1 MANLNLYKILARTQG
16 DLSMKLL
23 QAGMVDTAET
33 YIKKIVFNS
42 IIIALGLGFIA
53 FMLLL
58 KPIVFLIALMFTPV
72 FFMYF
77 LKYVDMKIEKLKKEI
92 DQEIIYAGRFIIIEI
107 ESGVSIYN
115 AIQNVEKNYEYVGRY
130 FGDIINKVYLGTTI
144 EDAIN
149 DTMINTPS
157 NNLRK
162 VLWQML
168 NAMKT
173 GSDIGP
179 SLNSV
184 ISQIM
189 REQQISVQEY
199 GKKLNPL
206 AMFYMMIAIILPSLG
221 VTMMVVLAT
230 FMGFKVT
237 MPVFLAIAGFLGFIQ
252 FMFLS
257 LIKSARPPIS
267 Y

>member
-1 MANLNLYKILARTQG
+1 LKLYKLLARTQPNLG
-16 DLSMKLL
+16 MKLQ
-23 QAGMVDTAET
+23 QAGMIDTVDE
-33 YIKKIVFNS
+33 YIQKTFRNS
-42 IIIALGLGFIA
+42 ITLSVALGLIV
-53 FMLLL
+53 FMLVQ
-58 KPIVFLIALMFTPV
+58 KFSVFIFALMLTPI

-77 LKYVDMKIEKLKKEI
+77 IKYVDLNIDKIKKQI
-92 DQEIIYAGRFIIIEI
+92 DQEIIYAGRFLIIEI
-107 ESGVSIYN
+107 ESGVSTYN
-115 AIQNVEKNYEYVGRY
+115 AIQNVEKNYEYVGKY
-130 FGDIINKVYLGTTI
+130 FGDIINKVYLGTSI

-162 VLWQML
+162 VLWQMM

-189 REQQISVQEY
+189 KEQQISVQEY
-199 GKKLNPL
+199 GKKLNPM

-221 VTMMVVLAT
+221 VTMLVILAT
-230 FMGFKVT
+230 FMGLKIGLVT
-237 MPVFLAIAGFLGFIQ
+237 LLGIAGMLAFTQ

-257 LIKSARPPIS
+257 MIKSSRPPIS

>member
-1 MANLNLYKILARTQG
+1 LTRTQPNLG
-16 DLSMKLL
+16 LKLL
-23 QAGMVDTAET
+23 QAGMIDTPEE
-33 YIKKIVFNS
+33 YIKKTTRNALTLAAAIGFIS
-42 IIIALGLGFIA
+42 FMLTEKFSAIIIS
-53 FMLLL
+53 MLLSPL
-58 KPIVFLIALMFTPV
+58 

-77 LKYVDMKIEKLKKEI
+77 IRYVDVKIEKIRKEI

-107 ESGVSIYN
+107 ESGVSVYN
-115 AIQNVEKNYEYVGRY
+115 AIQNVEKNYEYVGKY
-130 FGDIINKVYLGTTI
+130 FGDIINKVYLGTSI

-162 VLWQML
+162 VLWQMM
-168 NAMKT
+168 NSMKT

-184 ISQIM
+184 VAQIM
-189 REQQISVQEY
+189 KEQQISVQEY
-199 GKKLNPL
+199 GKKLNPM

-221 VTMMVVLAT
+221 VTMVVILAT
-230 FMGFKVT
+230 FMGLKIGLLTLLGIACV
-237 MPVFLAIAGFLGFIQ
+237 LAFVQ
-252 FMFLS
+252 FMFLTM
-257 LIKSARPPIS
+257 IKSTRPPIS

>member
-1 MANLNLYKILARTQG
+1 LKLYKLLARTQP
-16 DLSMKLL
+16 DLSRKLQ
-23 QAGMVDTAET
+23 QAGMIDTTEE
-33 YIKKIVFNS
+33 YIKKVLFNS
-42 IIIALGLGFIA
+42 CTLSIALGFVA
-53 FMLLL
+53 FMFVL
-58 KPIVFLIALMFTPV
+58 KPIAFVFALMITPL

-77 LKYVDMKIEKLKKEI
+77 IKYVDVKIEKIKKQI

-115 AIQNVEKNYEYVGRY
+115 AIQNVEKNYEYVGKY
-130 FGDIINKVYLGTTI
+130 FGDIINKVYLGTSI

-162 VLWQML
+162 VLWQMM
-168 NAMKT
+168 NSMKT

-189 REQQISVQEY
+189 KEQQISVQEY
-199 GKKLNPL
+199 GKKLNPM

-221 VTMMVVLAT
+221 VTMIVILAT
-230 FMGFKVT
+230 FMGLNISLTV
-237 MPVFLAIAGFLGFIQ
+237 LLGIACMLGFTQ

-257 LIKSARPPIS
+257 MIKSSRPPIS

>member
-1 MANLNLYKILARTQG
+1 MKLYKLLARTQPTLG
-16 DLSMKLL
+16 MKLQ
-23 QAGMVDTAET
+23 QAGMIDTVDDYVQKTLR
-33 YIKKIVFNS
+33 NS
-42 IIIALGLGFIA
+42 LTLSIALGLIA
-53 FMLLL
+53 FMLVQKFVVFVFALILL
-58 KPIVFLIALMFTPV
+58 PV
-72 FFMYF
+72 LYMYF
-77 LKYVDMKIEKLKKEI
+77 IKYVDLKIDKIRKQI

-107 ESGVSIYN
+107 ESGVPLYT
-115 AIQNVEKNYEYVGRY
+115 AIQNVEKNYEYVGKY
-130 FGDIINKVYLGTTI
+130 FGDIVNKVYLGTSI

-149 DTMINTPS
+149 ETMINTPS

-162 VLWQML
+162 VLWQMM
-168 NAMKT
+168 NSMKT

-184 ISQIM
+184 ITQIM
-189 REQQISVQEY
+189 KEQQISVQEY

-221 VTMMVVLAT
+221 VTMLVILAT
-230 FMGFKVT
+230 FLGMKIGLT
-237 MPVFLAIAGFLGFIQ
+237 ALLAIAAFLGFTQ

-257 LIKSARPPIS
+257 MIRSSRPPIS

>member
-1 MANLNLYKILARTQG
+1 MKFYKLLARTQP
-16 DLSMKLL
+16 DLQRKLQ
-23 QAGMVDTAET
+23 QAGMSDTTEA
-33 YIKKIVFNS
+33 YVKKIFFNS
-42 IIIALGLGFIA
+42 TVLAIAIGFIA
-53 FMLLL
+53 FTFVM
-58 KPIVFLIALMFTPV
+58 KPAVFLVSLFLIPILFL
-72 FFMYF
+72 YF
-77 LKYVDMKIEKLKKEI
+77 VKYVDVKIDKIKKEI
-92 DQEIIYAGRFIIIEI
+92 DREIIYAGRFIIIEI

-115 AIQNVEKNYEYVGRY
+115 AIQNVEKNYEYVGKY

-149 DTMINTPS
+149 ETMLITPS

-168 NAMKT
+168 NSLKT

-199 GKKLNPL
+199 GKKLNPM

-221 VTMMVVLAT
+221 VTMLVVLAT
-230 FMGFKVT
+230 FMGLTISLSTFI
-237 MPVFLAIAGFLGFIQ
+237 FIAGLLGFVQ

-257 LIKSARPPIS
+257 MVKSARPPIS

>member
-1 MANLNLYKILARTQG
+1 
-16 DLSMKLL
+16 MKLQ
-23 QAGMVDTAET
+23 QAGMIDTVDEYVQKTLR
-33 YIKKIVFNS
+33 NS
-42 IIIALGLGFIA
+42 ITLSVALGLIA
-53 FMLLL
+53 FMLVQKFVVFVFAIMLI
-58 KPIVFLIALMFTPV
+58 PILY
-72 FFMYF
+72 MYF
-77 LKYVDMKIEKLKKEI
+77 IKYVDLKIDKIRKQI

-107 ESGVSIYN
+107 ESGVPLYT
-115 AIQNVEKNYEYVGRY
+115 AIQNVEKNYEYVGKY
-130 FGDIINKVYLGTTI
+130 FGDIVNKVYLGTSI

-162 VLWQML
+162 VLWQMM
-168 NAMKT
+168 NSMKT

-189 REQQISVQEY
+189 KEQQISVQEY
-199 GKKLNPL
+199 GKKLNPM

-221 VTMMVVLAT
+221 VTMLVILAT
-230 FMGFKVT
+230 FLGMKIGLT
-237 MPVFLAIAGFLGFIQ
+237 ALLAIAAFLGFTQ

-257 LIKSARPPIS
+257 MIRSSRPPIS

>member
-1 MANLNLYKILARTQG
+1 LKLYKLLARTQPNLG
-16 DLSMKLL
+16 MKLQ
-23 QAGMVDTAET
+23 QAGMIDTMDD
-33 YIKKIVFNS
+33 YIKKTFRNS
-42 IIIALGLGFIA
+42 LTLAIALGFII
-53 FMLLL
+53 FMLVP
-58 KPIVFLIALMFTPV
+58 KFIVFFFALLLTPL

-77 LKYVDMKIEKLKKEI
+77 MKYVDVKIDKIRKEI

-115 AIQNVEKNYEYVGRY
+115 AIQNVEKNYEYVGKY
-130 FGDIINKVYLGTTI
+130 FGDIINKVYLGTSI

-162 VLWQML
+162 VLWQIM
-168 NAMKT
+168 NSMKT

-184 ISQIM
+184 VGQIM
-189 REQQISVQEY
+189 KEQQISVQEY
-199 GKKLNPL
+199 GKKLNPM
-206 AMFYMMIAIILPSLG
+206 AMFYMMVAIILPSLG
-221 VTMMVVLAT
+221 VTMVVILAT
-230 FMGFKVT
+230 FMGLKIGLVT
-237 MPVFLAIAGFLGFIQ
+237 LIGIACMLGFVQ
-252 FMFLS
+252 FMFLTM
-257 LIKSARPPIS
+257 IKSSRPPIS

>member
-1 MANLNLYKILARTQG
+1 MKFYKLLARTQP
-16 DLSMKLL
+16 DLSRKLQ
-23 QAGMVDTAET
+23 QAGMIDTNET
-33 YIKKIVFNS
+33 YIKKVLMNS
-42 IIIALGLGFIA
+42 VMLSTGIGFIA
-53 FMLLL
+53 FLLYPKL
-58 KPIVFLIALMFTPV
+58 IVFLFTFLLTPL

-77 LKYVDMKIEKLKKEI
+77 IKYVDVKIDRIKKEI

-115 AIQNVEKNYEYVGRY
+115 TIQNVEKNYTYVGKY

-162 VLWQML
+162 VLWQMMNSL
-168 NAMKT
+168 KT

-179 SLNSV
+179 ALSSV
-184 ISQIM
+184 VSQIM
-189 REQQISVQEY
+189 KEQQIAVQEY

-221 VTMMVVLAT
+221 VTMLVILAT
-230 FMGFKVT
+230 FIGINMSLGT
-237 MPVFLAIAGFLGFIQ
+237 LLGIAAFLAFVQ

-257 LIKSARPPIS
+257 MIKSSRPPIS

>member
-1 MANLNLYKILARTQG
+1 LSFYKTLARMQP
-16 DLSMKLL
+16 DLRRKLL
-23 QAGMVDTAET
+23 QAGIIQDAET
-33 YIKKIVFNS
+33 YVKKTFMNS
-42 IIIALGLGFIA
+42 VMLSLAIGFIA
-53 FMLLL
+53 YFVTQ
-58 KPIVFLIALMFTPV
+58 KFTLILFSLVLIPL
-72 FFMYF
+72 FYSYF
-77 LKYVDMKIEKLKKEI
+77 IKYVDVKIERIKKEI
-92 DQEIIYAGRFIIIEI
+92 DQEIIYAGRFLIIEL
-107 ESGVSIYN
+107 ESGVPIYN
-115 AIQNVEKNYEYVGRY
+115 AIQNIEKNYDVIGKY
-130 FGDIINKVYLGTTI
+130 FGDIINKVYLGTTM

-162 VLWQML
+162 VLWQLL
-168 NAMKT
+168 NSMKT

-184 ISQIM
+184 ITQIM

-221 VTMMVVLAT
+221 VTMIVVIAT
-230 FMGFKVT
+230 FIGLKMSLTVLLG
-237 MPVFLAIAGFLGFIQ
+237 IAALLGLTQ

-257 LIKSARPPIS
+257 IIRASRPPIS

>member
-1 MANLNLYKILARTQG
+1 MIDTTETYVRKILMTSVI
-16 DLSMKLL
+16 LS
-23 QAGMVDTAET
+23 
-33 YIKKIVFNS
+33 I
-42 IIIALGLGFIA
+42 GLGFII
-53 FMLLL
+53 FMLYP
-58 KPIVFLIALMFTPV
+58 KIVVFLVAMLLVPMFFT
-72 FFMYF
+72 YF
-77 LKYVDMKIEKLKKEI
+77 IKYVDMKIEKIKKEI

-115 AIQNVEKNYEYVGRY
+115 AIQNVEKNYTYVGKY

-162 VLWQML
+162 VLWQMM
-168 NAMKT
+168 NALKT

-184 ISQIM
+184 ITQIM
-189 REQQISVQEY
+189 KEQQISVQEY
-199 GKKLNPL
+199 GKKLNPM

-221 VTMMVVLAT
+221 VTMLVILAT
-230 FMGFKVT
+230 FIGLNISLTVLLGIACM
-237 MPVFLAIAGFLGFIQ
+237 LAFVQ

-257 LIKSARPPIS
+257 MIKASRPPIS